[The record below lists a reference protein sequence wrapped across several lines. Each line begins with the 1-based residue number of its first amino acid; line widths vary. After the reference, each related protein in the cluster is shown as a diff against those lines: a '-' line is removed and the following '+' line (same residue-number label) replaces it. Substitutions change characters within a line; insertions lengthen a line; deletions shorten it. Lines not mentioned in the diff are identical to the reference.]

1 MAYNETN
8 NLFKEDMIMGK
19 MIERNMEMQFEA
31 EQEELISE
39 KAIMRECAR
48 QEFWANQRLKQD
60 KNRDWKSED
69 GDFY

>member
-1 MAYNETN
+1 
-8 NLFKEDMIMGK
+8 MGK
-19 MIERNMEMQFEA
+19 MIERNMEMQFEE
-31 EQEELISE
+31 EQEELLSE

-48 QEFWANQRLKQD
+48 QEFLAERRLKQD